1 MSLATTIYHA
11 ALLKFDAESIR
22 VFFRLYDQYEKE
34 VRARGLQ
41 LSDHL
46 TAVDTVRPVN
56 LKFCVDPESENSVV
70 AFEDTLHAGYCREVL
85 HIHLQLTFQ
94 NAVKRC

>member
-1 MSLATTIYHA
+1 MSLATTNDHA

-34 VRARGLQ
+34 VLARCLQ

-56 LKFCVDPESENSVV
+56 LKFCVDTEYQKSAVSLLFIPNVKTYES
-70 AFEDTLHAGYCREVL
+70 LYY
-85 HIHLQLTFQ
+85 
-94 NAVKRC
+94 